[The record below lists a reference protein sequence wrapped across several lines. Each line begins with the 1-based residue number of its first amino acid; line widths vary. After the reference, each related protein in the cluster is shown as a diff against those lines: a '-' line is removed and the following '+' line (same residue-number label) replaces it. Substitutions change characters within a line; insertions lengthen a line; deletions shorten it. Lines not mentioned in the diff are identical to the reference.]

1 MEPIMNPELKK
12 FLSRHEI
19 LDLIDAC
26 KFEEV
31 YRIVADEDTM
41 PTCMLTD
48 FFYELDIDPLSHMK
62 KIPEY
67 FNTAS
72 GRTGNIT
79 IPQGITSIGREAF
92 YLCENFDGELIIP
105 EGVTHIG
112 YAAFSMCDRLNKLVL
127 PETLN
132 SIDDNAFSH
141 CSGFT
146 GQLVIPSNITKI
158 KEATFYGCEG
168 FTGELIIPESVT
180 WIDRRAFSGC
190 SGFTKLVIPKSVRFI
205 GDQSFCSTMLKNIQF
220 NGTIDEW
227 NSIQIHENAWLRLT
241 TRLVNCVDGK
251 TYLRHTKMI

>member
-31 YRIVADEDTM
+31 YRIVADEDTI

-48 FFYELDIDPLSHMK
+48 FFYELDIDPLSHMT

-67 FNTAS
+67 FDSAS
-72 GRTGNIT
+72 RRTGNIT
-79 IPQGITSIGREAF
+79 IPQGITSIGKSAF
-92 YLCENFDGELIIP
+92 YLCEFDGELIIP

-112 YAAFSMCDRLNKLVL
+112 CAAFSMCDKLNKLVL

-132 SIDDNAFSH
+132 SIDDIAFSN

-158 KEATFYGCEG
+158 KDATFYGCEG
-168 FTGELIIPESVT
+168 FTGDLVIPEGVT
-180 WIDRRAFSGC
+180 CIDRRAFSGC
-190 SGFTKLVIPKSVRFI
+190 SGFTKLVIPKSVKFI
-205 GDQSFCSTMLKNIQF
+205 GDQR
-220 NGTIDEW
+220 
-227 NSIQIHENAWLRLT
+227 AWAHLT
-241 TRLVNCVDGK
+241 TRTVNCVDGR
-251 TYLRHTKMI
+251 TYLRHR

>member
-31 YRIVADEDTM
+31 YRIVADEDTI
-41 PTCMLTD
+41 PTRMLTD
-48 FFYELDIDPLSHMK
+48 FFYEIDIDPLLHMTK
-62 KIPEY
+62 VPEY
-67 FNTAS
+67 FDSAS
-72 GRTGNIT
+72 RRTGNIT
-79 IPQGITSIGREAF
+79 IPQGITSIGKSAF
-92 YLCENFDGELIIP
+92 YLCEFDGELIIP

-112 YAAFSMCDRLNKLVL
+112 CAAFSMCDKLNKLVL

-132 SIDDNAFSH
+132 SIDDIAFSN

-158 KEATFYGCEG
+158 KDATFYGCEG
-168 FTGELIIPESVT
+168 FTGELVIPEGVT
-180 WIDRRAFSGC
+180 CIDRRAFSGC
-190 SGFTKLVIPKSVRFI
+190 SGFTKLVIPKSVKFI

-227 NSIQIHENAWLRLT
+227 NSIQIHERAWAHLT
-241 TRLVNCVDGK
+241 TRTVNCVDGK
-251 TYLRHTKMI
+251 TYLRHR